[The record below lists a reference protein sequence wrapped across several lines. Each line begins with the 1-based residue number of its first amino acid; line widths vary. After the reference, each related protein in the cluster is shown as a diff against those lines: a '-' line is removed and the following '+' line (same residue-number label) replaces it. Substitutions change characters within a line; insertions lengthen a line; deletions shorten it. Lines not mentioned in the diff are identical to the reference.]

1 MEGGENAWRIGGRGE
16 EKVAKKLWEKNV
28 NFSTC
33 KKRRRRRRRRSWVEG
48 LEGREAK
55 VAKCFFATQ
64 KLSNFSA
71 CKLHRSD
78 TIESLLKFIVTIW
91 SILS

>member
-1 MEGGENAWRIGGRGE
+1 MEDWREGGGKRCNKALE
-16 EKVAKKLWEKNV
+16 VKNV

-33 KKRRRRRRRRSWVEG
+33 RRRRKRRRRRSWVGG

-55 VAKCFFATQ
+55 VAKCFFATK
-64 KLSNFSA
+64 KLSNFSV

-91 SILS
+91 SIIS